1 MSIDMVEFN
10 KWEEIEDDYI
20 LEDFFPK
27 TLPYLFQLDCKQAG
41 QGTNVKLPNNK
52 YSSYRFFIRIRFN
65 TVSYV
70 RVDTD
75 KVLETALP
83 SPKLGIN
90 QKFRL
95 TMFQYC

>member
-1 MSIDMVEFN
+1 MT
-10 KWEEIEDDYI
+10 K
-20 LEDFFPK
+20 P
-27 TLPYLFQLDCKQAG
+27 
-41 QGTNVKLPNNK
+41 
-52 YSSYRFFIRIRFN
+52 
-65 TVSYV
+65 VSYV